1 MAAAAVVVVVVVPTF
16 CAKLMPNGIQ
26 KAAAARAATIIPKII
41 QNSLYLFFLF
51 SFGSSFNTDFRIVSV
66 LFFELLKE

>member
-1 MAAAAVVVVVVVPTF
+1 
-16 CAKLMPNGIQ
+16 
-26 KAAAARAATIIPKII
+26 
-41 QNSLYLFFLF
+41 LFFLF